1 VFREIYTQRLQERAN
16 SPEVALLLG
25 HYDLAQRH
33 GSGCADYAS
42 FNLAALDEWRDQ
54 LMVLTPNGA
63 GDYTYLQVGRGVV
76 QASGL
81 ELTGL
86 SVGDLPGDIALFS
99 IASYDRALREN
110 QPVLTIHR
118 TTLKKEVGLWER
130 LILPTRTSAGQ
141 CFLVVFAKRL
151 SFREELLSNLL
162 DTSPNGILV
171 LQSTR
176 ADDGPV
182 EDATIVAANAKAGE
196 IFAQSSGSLIGSSA
210 RDMFPLLKSDQIWE
224 RCAIAMATGARDEI
238 DQAISSQ
245 GLQRWFNIAL
255 APVRDGLAMTF
266 SDVTELKLANLAL
279 QSRAASLAVEVGK
292 ERAVTEALSGEIRKQ
307 RDRETELQRL
317 AETDPLTGLLN
328 RRGFEAVADAQMKEA
343 TEFGTKMC
351 LVMVD
356 LDHFKKVNDTYGHA
370 GGDQALYTTAERL
383 SSRTRT
389 KMDVVGRFGGE
400 EFAICLSGAPMIRA
414 LQIAEELRATLA
426 EADIITDDG
435 TVFQV
440 TASFG
445 VAEWVVG
452 ESFAG
457 LFARADSALYI
468 AKRNGRN
475 RVEMSPT
482 PQLVDLAPEQPAA
495 ASHAA

>member
-1 VFREIYTQRLQERAN
+1 MFRETYTQRLQERAN
-16 SPEVALLLG
+16 SPEVAPLLG
-25 HYDLAQRH
+25 HYEMAQRH
-33 GSGCADYAS
+33 VSGCADYAS

-54 LMVLTPNGA
+54 LMILTPNGA
-63 GDYTYLQVGRGVV
+63 GDYTYLQVGRGIE
-76 QASGL
+76 QTSGL

-86 SVGDLPGDIALFS
+86 TVGDLPGDIAMFS

-110 QPVLTIHR
+110 KPVLTIHR

-130 LILPTRTSAGQ
+130 LILPTRTRTGQ
-141 CFLVVFAKRL
+141 AFLISFAKKL

-162 DTSPNGILV
+162 ETSPNGILV

-176 ADDGPV
+176 EDDGPPD
-182 EDATIVAANAKAGE
+182 DATIVAANARAGE
-196 IFAQSSGSLIGSSA
+196 IFSQTAGSLIGASA
-210 RDMFPLLKSDQIWE
+210 RDMFPTLKSDQIWE

-238 DQAISSQ
+238 DQAITTQ

-279 QSRAASLAVEVGK
+279 QSRAASLAVEIGK
-292 ERAVTEALSGEIRKQ
+292 ERAAAEVLSSEIRKQ
-307 RDRETELQRL
+307 RERESELQRL
-317 AETDPLTGLLN
+317 ADTDPLTGLLN
-328 RRGFEAVADAQMKEA
+328 RRGFEAIADAQMQEA
-343 TEFGTKMC
+343 RDTGAKMC
-351 LVMVD
+351 LVLVD

-370 GGDQALYTTAERL
+370 GGDQALFTTAERL

-400 EFAICLSGAPMIRA
+400 EFAICISGAPITRA
-414 LQIAEELRATLA
+414 EQIAEELRETLA
-426 EADIITDDG
+426 EADIIADDG
-435 TVFQV
+435 TVFSV

-445 VAEWVVG
+445 VAEWVMG

-457 LFARADSALYI
+457 LFARADSALYM

-475 RVEMSPT
+475 RVERAPT
-482 PQLVDLAPEQPAA
+482 PTTAEVVQQELKA
-495 ASHAA
+495 ASDAA